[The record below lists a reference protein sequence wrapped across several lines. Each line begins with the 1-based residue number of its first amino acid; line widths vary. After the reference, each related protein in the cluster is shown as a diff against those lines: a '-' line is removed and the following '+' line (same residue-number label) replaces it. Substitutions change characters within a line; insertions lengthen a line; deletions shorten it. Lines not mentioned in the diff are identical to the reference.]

1 MAYFVVDRFEG
12 STAFVICDDGREFE
26 VPRRALPDD
35 ADEGAVLRLN
45 LDHPVTGDWSAAAVD
60 AEERA
65 RRGQQAR

>member
-1 MAYFVVDRFEG
+1 MAFFVVSRFEG
-12 STAFVICDDGREFE
+12 GTAFIVADDGREFE

-35 ADEGAVLRLN
+35 ADEGAILRLN

-65 RRGQQAR
+65 RRGRLAR